1 MSNESAE
8 MLASQLLTEHLGFQ
22 PISVIDDIINMINEI
37 MYRCTEQLELAL
49 IQKKFDKEE
58 EEKQQQERV
67 LQSRN
72 DDDDVIVNEEEMREQ
87 ITTGFS
93 YTVEE
98 IQKGTAT
105 LESLM
110 EHVINK
116 NFDKFE
122 VYAMRNILNIP
133 EDLVAGGFVRLKHH
147 RGMEIRENISEE
159 AQKLDSEYER
169 LVRELETEIVVNRVL
184 NQMLN
189 KISRLLDYSKK
200 LKAELS
206 FLDLKSEEALNGETG
221 AILEKLDPL
230 KETYKFLI
238 NEVKYVYDKVESM
251 KEVLNDPKIAAFDHT
266 EEDRYLNGRIKGI
279 LEELGFAKAEKGSD
293 SSSQVQLDLVQKL
306 NSILDKELQ

>member
-67 LQSRN
+67 LHSRN
-72 DDDDVIVNEEEMREQ
+72 DDDDVIVNEEEIQEQ
-87 ITTGFS
+87 TNAGFS
-93 YTVEE
+93 YTVED

-147 RGMEIRENISEE
+147 RGMEIRDNISEE

-169 LVRELETEIVVNRVL
+169 LVRELETEIIVNKVL
-184 NQMLN
+184 NQMLS
-189 KISRLLDYSKK
+189 KFRYLLDYSRK

-206 FLDLKSEEALNGETG
+206 FIDLKSEESLNGETG
-221 AILEKLDPL
+221 AILEKLTPL

-251 KEVLNDPKIAAFDHT
+251 KEILNDPKIVAFDHS

-279 LEELGFAKAEKGSD
+279 LEELGLTKVDK
-293 SSSQVQLDLVQKL
+293 SSESNPQVQLDLVQKL
-306 NSILDKELQ
+306 NNFLDKELQ

>member
-58 EEKQQQERV
+58 EGRQQQERI
-67 LQSRN
+67 LQSHN
-72 DDDDVIVNEEEMREQ
+72 DDDDVIVNEEEIREQ
-87 ITTGFS
+87 TTTGFS
-93 YTVEE
+93 YTVED

-133 EDLVAGGFVRLKHH
+133 ADLVAGGFVRLKHH
-147 RGMEIRENISEE
+147 RGMEIRDNISEE
-159 AQKLDSEYER
+159 AQRLDSEYER
-169 LVRELETEIVVNRVL
+169 LVRELEAEIAANKVL
-184 NQMLN
+184 NQMLS
-189 KISRLLDYSKK
+189 KFSQLLDYSKK

-206 FLDLKSEEALNGETG
+206 FIDLKSEESLKGETST
-221 AILEKLDPL
+221 ILEKLTPL
-230 KETYKFLI
+230 RETYKFLI
-238 NEVKYVYDKVESM
+238 NEVKYMYDKVESM
-251 KEVLNDPKIAAFDHT
+251 KELLNDPKTVAFDHT

-279 LEELGFAKAEKGSD
+279 LEELGFAKASKASGSNP
-293 SSSQVQLDLVQKL
+293 QVQLELVQKL
-306 NSILDKELQ
+306 NSFLDKELQ